1 MIQTTKF
8 VVTFAEPTKYIV
20 PHWEDA
26 SVARDSTSSTEA
38 AENVLPTQDTT
49 PTEKYADSFV
59 VITKSITPSL
69 IDASALKGSTSS
81 MESADNAQQ
90 TPSSTE

>member
-1 MIQTTKF
+1 MIQTTKSA
-8 VVTFAEPTKYIV
+8 VTSAEPTKYIV

-26 SVARDSTSSTEA
+26 YAARDSTSSTEA

-49 PTEKYADSFV
+49 PTEKYADPFV
-59 VITKSITPSL
+59 VTMKSTTPSWK
-69 IDASALKGSTSS
+69 DASALKGSTSS
-81 MESADNAQQ
+81 TESADSAQQ